1 MNQNENSF
9 GTSAII
15 VQKTISIINDRI
27 ILPKE
32 TKAQP
37 GEEICAMLDPY
48 QKKIMLMKEE
58 ELLNTIHRYMAVVEE
73 ARQQRKITY
82 AEYLNYQRYFYGIL
96 PLRERTI
103 TKKREYQIFS
113 KKEDEV
119 LIMRRLQKLNF
130 KDSVFAIGVDTHL
143 ELYPSEKSYK
153 EYQEVYVPRDKTLR
167 KV

>member
-1 MNQNENSF
+1 MTQNEHSF

-32 TKAQP
+32 TGAQL

-48 QKKIMLMKEE
+48 QKKMMLMTEE
-58 ELLNTIHRYMAVVEE
+58 ELLRTIHRYMDLADE
-73 ARQQRKITY
+73 ARQLRKITY
-82 AEYLNYQRYFYGIL
+82 AEHLNYQRYFYGIL
-96 PLRERTI
+96 PLRERII

-113 KKEDEV
+113 NKEDEV
-119 LIMRRLQKLNF
+119 SNMRRLRKLNF
-130 KDSVFAIGVDTHL
+130 KDTVFAIGVGTHL
-143 ELYPSEKSYK
+143 ELYPSEESYQ
-153 EYQEVYVPRDKTLR
+153 EYQEIYAPRDKTLR

>member
-1 MNQNENSF
+1 MNQNEKYF
-9 GTSAII
+9 GTSTII

-32 TKAQP
+32 TGAQP

-58 ELLNTIHRYMAVVEE
+58 ELLKTIHRYMDIVEKY
-73 ARQQRKITY
+73 RQQRKITY

-96 PLRERTI
+96 PLRERII

-113 KKEDEV
+113 KKEDE
-119 LIMRRLQKLNF
+119 IFNMRRLQKLNF
-130 KDSVFAIGVDTHL
+130 RDSVFAIGVATHL
-143 ELYPSEKSYK
+143 ELYPSEESYK